1 YYYAGLCSEGAMV
14 FIRQRVL
21 GKILHMNAEYF
32 DQPESSRAKIVN
44 DINQHSGAL
53 IAAPDHRLVFFV
65 CFSSS
70 FFACMSFALV
80 TKWEIGLM
88 GLGASIVLVVLLF
101 GLFILMTNLMERE
114 ARESRTAEL
123 ALEMFEN
130 TRTIQIMAVEGYFE
144 RKYECSQQD
153 AMPLRNKIVV
163 VQLLIYAFTQ
173 STSFIFGLIAFAGG
187 ARFVF
192 QGELSPIAHYI
203 IGLSIEFA
211 GCCLS
216 YINPT
221 FPDLVRANTA
231 ARIIYGYFD
240 LPNEID
246 VGEDKVE
253 LSGEFAVS
261 NIEFAYPARQDKKI
275 IRQLCISAS
284 SGQRIALVGASG
296 CGKSTIVALFERFY
310 NQSNGIIALDGFDHR
325 KLSLRNLRKQI
336 ALVEQE
342 PVLFPGSI
350 MENILLGCGKIS
362 IEEVRDASRMANA
375 ASFIEDLPEGYD
387 TEVGSKGRSLSG
399 GQKQRIAIA
408 RALVRKPKIL
418 LLDEATSALDGES
431 EKVVQEALSVAAQG
445 RTSIAITHRLS
456 SIKDCSRIYFI
467 GDGTVIESGTHEE
480 LIASNGKY
488 ASYVKAQSL

>member
-1 YYYAGLCSEGAMV
+1 MGFQIRRQWVNFTQEALSEASVGRTTIMIAHRLSTLRNADLIYVMENGVVVEQCSHDDLILAGGLYWRIARKQSLGDDDDRKTAEGEDKKLRRTLDRHPELQCKHKSTWNEINKTASSSAARSSLFRIYTHSNLRHMLPSVIFSILRGMQIPFYIALLRLLYVSLKSDSSEYRALLTAYCAYSILLGVVIWIAATGAYYYAGLCSEGAMV

-70 FFACMSFALV
+70 FFAC
-80 TKWEIGLM
+80 
-88 GLGASIVLVVLLF
+88 LGASIVLVVLLF

-203 IGLSIEFA
+203 GQSGIERR
-211 GCCLS
+211 
-216 YINPT
+216 
-221 FPDLVRANTA
+221 V
-231 ARIIYGYFD
+231 
-240 LPNEID
+240 
-246 VGEDKVE
+246 
-253 LSGEFAVS
+253 
-261 NIEFAYPARQDKKI
+261 
-275 IRQLCISAS
+275 
-284 SGQRIALVGASG
+284 
-296 CGKSTIVALFERFY
+296 
-310 NQSNGIIALDGFDHR
+310 
-325 KLSLRNLRKQI
+325 
-336 ALVEQE
+336 
-342 PVLFPGSI
+342 
-350 MENILLGCGKIS
+350 
-362 IEEVRDASRMANA
+362 
-375 ASFIEDLPEGYD
+375 
-387 TEVGSKGRSLSG
+387 
-399 GQKQRIAIA
+399 
-408 RALVRKPKIL
+408 
-418 LLDEATSALDGES
+418 
-431 EKVVQEALSVAAQG
+431 
-445 RTSIAITHRLS
+445 
-456 SIKDCSRIYFI
+456 CS
-467 GDGTVIESGTHEE
+467 
-480 LIASNGKY
+480 
-488 ASYVKAQSL
+488 